1 MNKIFLIGH
10 VGQQPKRTT
19 NGTGVNYSL
28 AVKERTRVDGEWTD
42 KTTWVDIVHWGQ
54 NADFAE
60 KWCSKGSKI
69 MIEGRLNIN
78 ERTDADGVKKK
89 FTNVVAEHV
98 ELLGRPS
105 DGQSNDR
112 QMTSAANGATPAQKQ
127 PANSPTNQTAVDQS
141 GDDDLPF

>member
-10 VGQQPKRTT
+10 VGQDPKRTT

-28 AVKERTRVDGEWTD
+28 AVKERTRIDGEWTD
-42 KTTWVDIVHWGQ
+42 KTTWVDVVHWGQ

-60 KWCSKGSKI
+60 KWCKKGAKI

-78 ERTDADGVKKK
+78 ERVDGDGVKKR
-89 FTNVVAEHV
+89 FTNVVAESV

-105 DGQSNDR
+105 DGQSNDH
-112 QMTSAANGATPAQKQ
+112 QTTHKQNSKAAAAV
-127 PANSPTNQTAVDQS
+127 NQ

>member
-10 VGQQPKRTT
+10 VGQDPKRTT

-28 AVKERTRVDGEWTD
+28 AVKERTRIDGEWTD
-42 KTTWVDIVHWGQ
+42 KTTWVDVVHWGQ

-60 KWCSKGSKI
+60 KWCKKGAKI

-78 ERTDADGVKKK
+78 ERIDGDGVKKR
-89 FTNVVAEHV
+89 FTNVVAESV

-112 QMTSAANGATPAQKQ
+112 QTTVKQNSEPAAAV
-127 PANSPTNQTAVDQS
+127 NQ

>member
-1 MNKIFLIGH
+1 MFLIGH

-19 NGTGVNYSL
+19 NGTGINYSL

-42 KTTWVDIVHWGQ
+42 RTMWVDVVHWGQ

-60 KWCSKGSKI
+60 KWIHKGSKV
-69 MIEGRLNIN
+69 MIEGRLNIT
-78 ERTDADGVKKK
+78 ERTDQDGAKKR

-98 ELLGRPS
+98 ELLSRPT
-105 DGQSNDR
+105 DGGSNDH
-112 QMTSAANGATPAQKQ
+112 QMTPANNGAKPAPKQ
-127 PANSPTNQTAVDQS
+127 PSNGPTNQTSES